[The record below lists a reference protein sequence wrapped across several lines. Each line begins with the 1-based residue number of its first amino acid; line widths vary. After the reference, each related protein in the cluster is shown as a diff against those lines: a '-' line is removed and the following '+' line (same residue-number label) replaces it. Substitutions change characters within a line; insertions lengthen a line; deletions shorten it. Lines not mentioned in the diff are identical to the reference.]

1 MFCANVRSALFALGV
16 GAAKIK
22 TNSQQMN
29 YRPIIKHIVSLTFA
43 VIAVAVTT
51 AGVFAGEAKPFNQEA
66 FTKAKAEGKTV
77 LVDFHASWCSVC
89 KKQAMAIPQVLKK
102 EKFKDV
108 IVLSVDYDT
117 EKELKEELKVSG
129 QSTLIV
135 FKGEKEV
142 GREQGITSP
151 TAIETLLSKGL

>member
-1 MFCANVRSALFALGV
+1 MRSALCALGV

-22 TNSQQMN
+22 TNSKQMN
-29 YRPIIKHIVSLTFA
+29 YRPIIKPIVSFAFA
-43 VIAVAVTT
+43 VIAVAIAT
-51 AGVFAGEAKPFNQEA
+51 AGVLAGEARPFNQET
-66 FTKAKAEGKTV
+66 FTRAKAEGKTV

-89 KKQAMAIPQVLKK
+89 KKQAMAIPQVLMK

-108 IVLSVDYDT
+108 VVLTADYDT
-117 EKELKEELKVSG
+117 EKKLKEDLKVSG

-142 GREQGITSP
+142 GREQGVTSP